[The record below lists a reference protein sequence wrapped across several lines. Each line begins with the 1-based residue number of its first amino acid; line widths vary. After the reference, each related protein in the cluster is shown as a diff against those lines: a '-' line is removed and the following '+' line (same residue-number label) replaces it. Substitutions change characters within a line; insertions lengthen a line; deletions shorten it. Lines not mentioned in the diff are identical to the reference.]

1 MSLWDEL
8 RYRARR
14 LRPGRTE
21 AELDEEIRTHLELET
36 EEKIAAGLPP
46 DEARRAARR
55 RFGNVAL
62 TKEDTRAMWGLGI
75 VGILWSDLKH
85 GARVLRRRPG
95 FAATAVLSLALGIGA
110 STAMFSVVDGVL
122 LRSLPYPDPDRIVE
136 LREVSDRGTL
146 MAVAEPNFLDVRARA
161 RGFDGLAEHNGN
173 YIVST
178 VTGGIEPVRAVTEFV
193 SSDFFRVL
201 GVTPALGRSFLPEES
216 RAGGAFVAVVGYG
229 FWQRSLGGR
238 TDLSTVTLTIEDHA
252 YAVVGVMPP
261 GFAYPARA
269 EIWLP
274 REVLPA
280 DGSRTAHN
288 WSVIGRL
295 RAGVTLERAR
305 ADATTI
311 ARQLAREHAGDD
323 DAVDVALVPLADYL
337 VGGVRHT
344 LLVLLGSVGLL
355 LLIACANVANLMLA
369 QATARGRELALRA
382 ALGATRARLAVQF
395 VAEGLV
401 IALMAAALG
410 VPLSVAGV
418 DLLVGLHRE
427 NLPRAGEIGVD
438 ARALGFALAVAVV
451 VSVGLGLVTALRGV
465 RRNVHAGLVEAG
477 RSDIP
482 SAARSRLRRVLVVA
496 QVALTFVL
504 LAGAGLL
511 ARSFARL
518 LAVDPGFRPE
528 TAVAMD
534 VSLSAP
540 ADEAGQRRVA
550 RFYQELID
558 RLSAIPGVSAA
569 GAVTAMPLT
578 DSGGNG
584 TFLVDEDFAKQGD
597 ADYRL
602 ASDGYF
608 AAMGIPLLRGRR
620 FAAGDTRDSP
630 HVALI
635 SQSLASRYWPDQD
648 PIGRTLQFGNMDD
661 DLHPF
666 HIIGIVGDV
675 RDRGLDA
682 QARPTV
688 YALFRQRP
696 QRDLSFVVRAER
708 DPAALVPAMR
718 ADLQALDPALPAQF
732 RTLEQIVSSSLDS
745 RRFSLLLLAT
755 FASVALLLA
764 ITGIYGVIA
773 YSVARRTREIGV
785 RVALGARPRAVVAM
799 VVAQGAAMALV
810 GVAIGLA
817 AALALARLLAG
828 ALYGVRATDPVTFAL
843 VAVAVI
849 GATLGACY
857 VPARRAARVD
867 PMVALRA
874 E

>member
-1 MSLWDEL
+1 
-8 RYRARR
+8 
-14 LRPGRTE
+14 
-21 AELDEEIRTHLELET
+21 
-36 EEKIAAGLPP
+36 
-46 DEARRAARR
+46 
-55 RFGNVAL
+55 
-62 TKEDTRAMWGLGI
+62 
-75 VGILWSDLKH
+75 
-85 GARVLRRRPG
+85 
-95 FAATAVLSLALGIGA
+95 
-110 STAMFSVVDGVL
+110 
-122 LRSLPYPDPDRIVE
+122 
-136 LREVSDRGTL
+136 
-146 MAVAEPNFLDVRARA
+146 
-161 RGFDGLAEHNGN
+161 
-173 YIVST
+173 
-178 VTGGIEPVRAVTEFV
+178 
-193 SSDFFRVL
+193 
-201 GVTPALGRSFLPEES
+201 
-216 RAGGAFVAVVGYG
+216 
-229 FWQRSLGGR
+229 
-238 TDLSTVTLTIEDHA
+238 
-252 YAVVGVMPP
+252 
-261 GFAYPARA
+261 
-269 EIWLP
+269 
-274 REVLPA
+274 
-280 DGSRTAHN
+280 N

-465 RRNVHAGLVEAG
+465 RRDVHAGLVEAG

-608 AAMGIPLLRGRR
+608 AAMG
-620 FAAGDTRDSP
+620 
-630 HVALI
+630 
-635 SQSLASRYWPDQD
+635 
-648 PIGRTLQFGNMDD
+648 
-661 DLHPF
+661 
-666 HIIGIVGDV
+666 
-675 RDRGLDA
+675 
-682 QARPTV
+682 
-688 YALFRQRP
+688 
-696 QRDLSFVVRAER
+696 
-708 DPAALVPAMR
+708 
-718 ADLQALDPALPAQF
+718 
-732 RTLEQIVSSSLDS
+732 
-745 RRFSLLLLAT
+745 
-755 FASVALLLA
+755 
-764 ITGIYGVIA
+764 
-773 YSVARRTREIGV
+773 
-785 RVALGARPRAVVAM
+785 
-799 VVAQGAAMALV
+799 
-810 GVAIGLA
+810 
-817 AALALARLLAG
+817 
-828 ALYGVRATDPVTFAL
+828 
-843 VAVAVI
+843 
-849 GATLGACY
+849 
-857 VPARRAARVD
+857 
-867 PMVALRA
+867 
-874 E
+874 